1 MIRRMSETTVHS
13 DPNRTHEP
21 QASLLPTYLAHRDEP
36 CPSCGYNLRALKTD
50 RCPECN
56 QQLVLRVG
64 LAEPRMAAFITG
76 VVGLAMGFG
85 FNAIAGI
92 AIVILELTKEL
103 STNFPWREILAFTI
117 GSLILG
123 AALWCWLRWRG
134 AICRAGSL
142 RRWTLATACFLTS
155 GVIVF
160 LIFAVLDD
168 H

>member
-21 QASLLPTYLAHRDEP
+21 QTSLLPTYLAHRDEP

-76 VVGLAMGFG
+76 VVGLAMGLG
-85 FNAIAGI
+85 FSVILAVFI
-92 AIVILELTKEL
+92 AIDRLTNNY
-103 STNFPWREILAFTI
+103 STGIEWQEFWPMVI
-117 GSLILG
+117 GSMVLG
-123 AALWCWLRWRG
+123 VALWCWLHWRG
-134 AICRAGSL
+134 AIRRASAGI
-142 RRWTLATACFLTS
+142 RCTLAALCFLAS
-155 GVIVF
+155 GVTAYV
-160 LIFAVLDD
+160 IFAVLSSR
-168 H
+168 